1 MPDDFT
7 RQGESADAQ
16 WVKAFA
22 MIVGPPNILRDL
34 FISTRLKTENVSTT
48 AYSNDLFP

>member
-16 WVKAFA
+16 W
-22 MIVGPPNILRDL
+22 VGPPNILRDL